1 LYNDWETYNLLGLA
15 FNSSI
20 DRKQNLEYFIQNRE
34 NKEVLNQFVKWAL
47 AECTLTEISENKI
60 EKFNEKREQLR
71 SILEDKELFASGGKT
86 QAYLQLLRMNVL
98 AMKNRK
104 FDFEVF
110 KTKSLEHISP
120 QNPPESAVDLVK
132 SQEEINEKSDGI
144 NSIGNLVL
152 LNGSANSE
160 LSNHPLDIKKQKLF
174 DKIKDG
180 FLLPHTLK
188 VFSKSYE
195 ANFEKNAETISL
207 FDNQKY
213 WLFQNV
219 IDNKEYFFNEF
230 DIYYG
235 K

>member
-1 LYNDWETYNLLGLA
+1 
-15 FNSSI
+15 
-20 DRKQNLEYFIQNRE
+20 
-34 NKEVLNQFVKWAL
+34 
-47 AECTLTEISENKI
+47 
-60 EKFNEKREQLR
+60 
-71 SILEDKELFASGGKT
+71 
-86 QAYLQLLRMNVL
+86 
-98 AMKNRK
+98 MKKRK

-110 KTKSLEHISP
+110 KTKSLEHICP
-120 QNPPESAVDLVK
+120 QNPTETEVEFINTKA
-132 SQEEINEKSDGI
+132 EINDKSDGI

-152 LNGSANSE
+152 LNGSLNST
-160 LSNHPLDIKKQKLF
+160 LSNHSLDFKKQKLF

-188 VFSKSYE
+188 VFSKS
-195 ANFEKNAETISL
+195 FEPNSDKKSETISL

-219 IDNKEYFFNEF
+219 IDNKEYFFKEF